1 MFCEKLQNVCS
12 EVFIPEQMDKKM
24 DAALRF
30 IDTQNPQI
38 RHKL

>member
-12 EVFIPEQMDKKM
+12 VVFIPEQMDKIM
-24 DAALRF
+24 DAIFGL
-30 IDTQNPQI
+30 IDPHNPQI